1 MGKVVVAGLYGMS
14 ALFQVRRF
22 PKEGETVSAVGLI
35 YEPGGKGYNQAVA
48 AKRAGVEVYFATAV
62 GRDFYGEQ
70 AAGSMKRD
78 GLERFGLFSDERWTT
93 AFAAV
98 ITDEE
103 GENEVIVHSG
113 ACSAIGEEFANAIE
127 EEIAEA
133 NVLLLQL
140 EVPLAVTAR
149 LLKAAK
155 AAGTYTIL
163 NPAPACSL
171 PREILQNVNLLT
183 PNCGEARMIA
193 GAAKGAPV
201 TEISQRLQE
210 LGCGDLVITMG
221 SQGAFL
227 RERTGVC
234 SHQKPFPV
242 QSVNSAGAG
251 DTFNGALAA
260 RIAEG
265 IGLRESVRYAAA
277 ASALA
282 VSRDGV
288 VAAIPKKWEVEQ
300 FLREWEESP
309 WRR

>member
-14 ALFQVRRF
+14 ALFQVRGF
-22 PKEGETVSAVGLI
+22 PKEGETVSAAGLI

-48 AKRAGVEVYFATAV
+48 AKRAGAEVYFATAV

-70 AAGSMKRD
+70 AAENMERD
-78 GLERFGLFSDERWTT
+78 GIERFGLFFDERWTT

-103 GENEVIVHSG
+103 GENEVIVHPG

-127 EEIAEA
+127 EEIAGA

-140 EVPLAVTAR
+140 EMPLVVIGR
-149 LLKAAK
+149 LVKAAK

-163 NPAPACSL
+163 NPAPACPL
-171 PREILQNVNLLT
+171 PREILQNVDLLT
-183 PNCGEARMIA
+183 PNWGEARMIA
-193 GAAKGAPV
+193 GATDGSSM
-201 TEISQRLQE
+201 TEISRRLQE

-227 RERTGVC
+227 RERTGAC
-234 SHQKPFPV
+234 NHQKPFPV
-242 QSVNSAGAG
+242 RSVNSAGAG

-260 RIAEG
+260 RIAG
-265 IGLRESVRYAAA
+265 GTGLRESVRYAAA

-300 FLREWEESP
+300 FLREWESP
-309 WRR
+309 